1 MQYGFWGFMPGIFLF
16 MGLAW
21 VLNTWIRAKH
31 GYPLDNGAGGAVYKG
46 ASPDAV
52 AEQVREALASR
63 DATIAK
69 LEERVRV
76 LERIVTDDSSRVA
89 REIES
94 LRTS

>member
-1 MQYGFWGFMPGIFLF
+1 MPFTFFPAIFVVF
-16 MGLAW
+16 GVAW
-21 VLNTWIRAKH
+21 VVNTWIRAKH
-31 GYPLDNGAGGAVYKG
+31 GYPLDDGAGHPVYKG

-52 AEQVREALASR
+52 AEQVRQALAGR

-94 LRTS
+94 LRAQ